1 MKSLL
6 RLVCAGM
13 LTVVAA
19 IWLWAAVSALQTG
32 LGSWWGGPL
41 VAALLL
47 ASRSFPAL
55 QLAALIGAIWIWHL
69 PVLLALILAV
79 PRAFLV
85 LPGMIS
91 TFLARRRHPRRRWS
105 SSDTV

>member
-6 RLVCAGM
+6 RLVLLGVLAA
-13 LTVVAA
+13 VAA
-19 IWLWAAVSALQTG
+19 IWLWAAISALQTG
-32 LGSWWGGPL
+32 LGSWCGAVL
-41 VAALLL
+41 VTAILL
-47 ASRSFPAL
+47 ASGSFPAL

-85 LPGMIS
+85 LPGLIS
-91 TFLARRRHPRRRWS
+91 TYLARRRHPRLRWS
-105 SSDTV
+105 

>member
-6 RLVCAGM
+6 RLVLIGVLA
-13 LTVVAA
+13 VVAA
-19 IWLWAAVSALQTG
+19 IWLWAAINALQTG
-32 LGSWWGGPL
+32 LGSWSGAVL
-41 VAALLL
+41 VAVILL
-47 ASRSFPAL
+47 ASGSFPAL

-85 LPGMIS
+85 LPGLIS
-91 TFLARRRHPRRRWS
+91 TYLARRRHPRLRWS
-105 SSDTV
+105 NR